1 LDQLDVILKQPEP
14 SFFEMANLITS
25 KDMNLFSAICACSDV
40 GSPTNSILEAV
51 ISLFNSKKKA
61 KDLFEWTLIDEILQS
76 GRTIKKITPNS
87 YSTSVIRSD
96 ILKVPSVNQLGFHSM
111 RISALFRDRYVELQN
126 NSIKCY
132 NSETDKEKPVLV
144 IPLTPNTTVSSQN
157 MSAGKIF
164 LFEITTD
171 QVPRVLGAPSEM
183 KRFDWVNDLTLLV
196 DTLKRSTTQRENGD
210 H

>member
-1 LDQLDVILKQPEP
+1 
-14 SFFEMANLITS
+14 
-25 KDMNLFSAICACSDV
+25 
-40 GSPTNSILEAV
+40 
-51 ISLFNSKKKA
+51 
-61 KDLFEWTLIDEILQS
+61 
-76 GRTIKKITPNS
+76 
-87 YSTSVIRSD
+87 VIRSD

-183 KRFDWVNDLTLLV
+183 KRFDWVNDITLLV